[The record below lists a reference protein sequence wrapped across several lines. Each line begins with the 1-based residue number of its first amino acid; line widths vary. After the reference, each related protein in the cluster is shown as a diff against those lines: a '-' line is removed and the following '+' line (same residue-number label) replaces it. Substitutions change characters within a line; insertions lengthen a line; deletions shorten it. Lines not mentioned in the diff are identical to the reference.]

1 MLITWQE
8 KMLTAM
14 SANRVIARNP
24 MFQAASQEE
33 LDNLRTGSAIGNL
46 VADDILSGEQ
56 LKEFADFMRAK
67 GAEQHIGPD
76 FLVACD
82 NLGFDPAS
90 KEPQLP
96 GTTRT
101 LKPVQVTGLAWMV
114 AQCHGEIP
122 RVPEF
127 QHQVPAYR
135 RVAMRGGLI
144 GDDMG
149 IGKTIQTLGF
159 ITWMSENYA
168 SLGAGTPIPPH
179 QNIQPEGEG
188 EFRPSLVIA
197 PTSVA
202 YQWVEETEEFWKGLK
217 VYLYHGR
224 NDGHL
229 GAKYKHLRILAEDLK
244 GYAGN
249 ATKDPIRADLK
260 PLFDKK
266 NQGNLKVVV
275 VAAYDAFR
283 ERAKLVEQDEDEIE
297 LISSRFSGG
306 TIFPASFKYTK
317 LT

>member
-1 MLITWQE
+1 MRCHRKTIYVRSTPH
-8 KMLTAM
+8 
-14 SANRVIARNP
+14 ANSP
-24 MFQAASQEE
+24 SP
-33 LDNLRTGSAIGNL
+33 
-46 VADDILSGEQ
+46 
-56 LKEFADFMRAK
+56 EFALDIAPLIHS
-67 GAEQHIGPD
+67 A
-76 FLVACD
+76 
-82 NLGFDPAS
+82 
-90 KEPQLP
+90 
-96 GTTRT
+96 
-101 LKPVQVTGLAWMV
+101 GLAWVV

-188 EFRPSLVIA
+188 EFRPSLVITS
-197 PTSVA
+197 TSVA

-229 GAKYKHLRILAEDLK
+229 GAKYKHLRILAEELK
-244 GYAGN
+244 GYAGS
-249 ATKDPIRADLK
+249 ATKDSIRADLK

-266 NQGNLKVVV
+266 NRGNLGVVV

-297 LISSRFSGG
+297 LISFVSLLWWYL
-306 TIFPASFKYTK
+306 FPS
-317 LT
+317 LL